1 METKRTIIYLLAIF
15 FLSCEKNNQFFV
27 DSINGNDNNS
37 GSKNEPFY
45 SLEKINDTKLT
56 DGSSIFLANGSM
68 FKGSINLI
76 NNKDI
81 TITNYIGRSE
91 SNDKPI
97 TEDRETL
104 GFISIAMMS
113 SFSSGLTANRT
124 LHPPAKSP
132 ILLIIL
138 IAISLIF

>member
-68 FKGSINLI
+68 SVSYTHLRAPR
-76 NNKDI
+76 DLS
-81 TITNYIGRSE
+81 TPRM
-91 SNDKPI
+91 P
-97 TEDRETL
+97 
-104 GFISIAMMS
+104 S
-113 SFSSGLTANRT
+113 SA
-124 LHPPAKSP
+124 
-132 ILLIIL
+132 
-138 IAISLIF
+138 